1 MLNREQALALV
12 LRRLAALGRELGKP
26 ALQNADEQTRLF
38 GETAALDSIGLVT
51 LIADLEEDIRV
62 ATGKTVTL
70 ADEKAMSRLT
80 SPFRRVDLLAEYV
93 VEIVACPSSW
103 RGTPKP
109 FRRVCFWTSPSRAD
123 AFR

>member
-26 ALQNADEQTRLF
+26 ALQNADASTCLF
-38 GETAALDSIGLVT
+38 GESAALDSIGLVT

-80 SPFRRVDLLAEYV
+80 SPFRRVDLLAEHV
-93 VEIVACPSSW
+93 V
-103 RGTPKP
+103 RM
-109 FRRVCFWTSPSRAD
+109 TS
-123 AFR
+123 